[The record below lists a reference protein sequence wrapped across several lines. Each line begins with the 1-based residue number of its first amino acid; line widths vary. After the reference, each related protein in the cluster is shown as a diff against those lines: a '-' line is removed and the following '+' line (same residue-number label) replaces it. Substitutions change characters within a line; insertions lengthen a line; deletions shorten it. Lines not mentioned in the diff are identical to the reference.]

1 MGSQPEEVDQVELI
15 SRMLKIFVLFA
26 TVVFVKSTEDILR
39 EIKQNVDQYN
49 FKSECWGRENVDKFY
64 LAQLKATKKCLQ
76 MEPTIDVIS
85 KLTPAAAN
93 NPFSPLSKPFENPFQ
108 KLVKG
113 DLSEIQSLWRN
124 KRQISSEGGYIGGDE
139 NDVEEFV
146 ENFWEFGSN
155 VASSIANLTCV
166 LQEME
171 VLDAEGKV
179 ILDSYIKSFE
189 DEKYDVSISFSKDPV
204 FVESMKTG
212 YKDCYQISQ
221 NWPEQALKRNPI
233 SREFGR
239 NMVFFKCAKR
249 VEKRCCLQ
257 GIMKEWLEKLYGN
270 DPNEDL
276 TQYGLPENRYK
287 AAEISMMVRYHSATS
302 EEKFVG
308 DFFWGM
314 E

>member
-1 MGSQPEEVDQVELI
+1 MGSLLWEVDQVELL
-15 SRMLKIFVLFA
+15 SRMLKLFVLLA
-26 TVVFVKSTEDILR
+26 TVAFVKSTEDILR

-49 FKSECWGRENVDKFY
+49 FKSECWGRENIDKFY
-64 LAQLKATKKCLQ
+64 LAQLKATEKCLQ
-76 MEPTIDVIS
+76 MEPTIDVSS
-85 KLTPAAAN
+85 KLKSTTAN
-93 NPFSPLSKPFENPFQ
+93 NPFSPLSKPFKNPFQ
-108 KLVKG
+108 KLVSG
-113 DLSEIQSLWRN
+113 DLSEIKSLWRN

-139 NDVEEFV
+139 DDIQEFI
-146 ENFWEFGSN
+146 ENFGEYGNN

-171 VLDAEGKV
+171 VLDVEGKV
-179 ILDSYIKSFE
+179 ILDSYINSFE

-212 YKDCYQISQ
+212 YKDCYKISQ
-221 NWPEQALKRNPI
+221 NWPEQALNRNPI

-276 TQYGLPENRYK
+276 TQYGLPENRYE
-287 AAEISMMVRYHSATS
+287 ASEISMMVLYHSATP